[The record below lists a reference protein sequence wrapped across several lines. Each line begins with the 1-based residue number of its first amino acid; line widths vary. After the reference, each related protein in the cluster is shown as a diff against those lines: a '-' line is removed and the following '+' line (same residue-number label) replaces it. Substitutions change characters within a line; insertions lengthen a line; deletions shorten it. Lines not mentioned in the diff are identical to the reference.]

1 MREGFSVKVCDSI
14 MGSGK
19 TSAAIRMMN
28 EKSDKRFIFITPFL
42 EEVDRVVTACT
53 VRDFQSPT
61 AVKGAKQNHLHQLLR
76 EKKNIAITH
85 ALFLNNTE
93 ETFELI
99 RDGGYTLVLDEVLEL
114 FETVDI
120 SQRDVEIFRMANV
133 FKVLES
139 GEVV

>member
-1 MREGFSVKVCDSI
+1 MVVG
-14 MGSGK
+14 
-19 TSAAIRMMN
+19 TS
-28 EKSDKRFIFITPFL
+28 T
-42 EEVDRVVTACT
+42 
-53 VRDFQSPT
+53 
-61 AVKGAKQNHLHQLLR
+61 